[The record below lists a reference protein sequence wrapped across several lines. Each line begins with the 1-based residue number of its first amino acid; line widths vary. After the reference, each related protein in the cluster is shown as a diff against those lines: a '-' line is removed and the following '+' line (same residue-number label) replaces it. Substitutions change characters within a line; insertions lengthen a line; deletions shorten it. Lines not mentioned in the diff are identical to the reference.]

1 MSGPVRLALCAY
13 AATLLAAGALLP
25 LVDPWTWIF
34 EAALLLAVQ
43 STAGALARRFVPARA
58 VAVGIQVLV
67 ALVLLTAAFAG
78 DRALFG
84 VLPGPGA
91 VQWLG
96 DLLTAGTD
104 DVGRY
109 APPAPM
115 TDGIKLLLVGGVL
128 LIGLLVDVLAVTL
141 RAAAPAGLPLLA
153 LYSVAGGLSDGGA
166 SRLWFVLAASGYLLL
181 LLAEGR
187 DRTAQWGRLFA
198 GPARGGPPSGAR
210 VKSPVRTGRRIGV
223 LALGVALVVPAAL
236 PALGGGLLDG
246 LGTGNGRGGGG
257 GTISAVNPLVSLQDN
272 LNQSEN
278 REVLSYRSE
287 DGAAQGSYLRILSL
301 DRFTGSEWLPSKRAL
316 RDVPDR
322 LPQPTGLG
330 QDVLATEVTTRIT
343 ASDDYRQD
351 YLPMPYPATSVSV
364 DGRWRYEP
372 VGRTLIGDGGQTT
385 RGARYR
391 VSSLVVEP
399 TAAQLASAGLPPEDL
414 TLEYTEVPA
423 SLPDVVAE
431 TAAQVTRGSANHYE
445 QAVALQDWFAQ
456 NGGFT
461 YDTSVNSGTGTAAI
475 ARFLKDKR
483 GFCVHF
489 SFAMAAMARTL
500 GIPARVAVGFTPGT
514 TQADGSV
521 SVGLRD
527 AHAWPEL
534 YFEGVGWT
542 RFEPTPTRGS
552 VPSYTVPQAPTGST
566 DTSAAPTASVSAQPS
581 AAPSAS
587 ESCSALMRKE
597 GACGPSAAPVAADT
611 AGPGFPLGTVALV
624 ALGVVLVVL
633 VPLSPLLWRTRQR
646 RRRLYG
652 SGGRTPADAA
662 ARTLAVWREIT
673 DTAWDHGIVPDEALT
688 PRRAADRVVRL
699 GGLEGEAAAA
709 LHRVAGAVEQVLYA
723 PRAQQPARL
732 FEDAALV
739 RAGLAGRAGRLA
751 RLRAALAP
759 RSAVRV
765 VWAVSERRT
774 ALAGRFGERVAAAGR
789 SLRPSRSRG

>member
-1 MSGPVRLALCAY
+1 MSGPVRLALCAC

-34 EAALLLAVQ
+34 EAALLLVLQSAV
-43 STAGALARRFVPARA
+43 GALARRFVPARA
-58 VAVGIQVLV
+58 AAVGVQVL
-67 ALVLLTAAFAG
+67 ATLVLLTAAFAS
-78 DRALFG
+78 DRALLG
-84 VLPGPGA
+84 VLPGPQA

-104 DVGRY
+104 DVSHY
-109 APPAPM
+109 AIPAPM
-115 TDGIKLLLVGGVL
+115 TDGIKLLLVAGVL

-141 RAAAPAGLPLLA
+141 RSAAPAGLPLLA
-153 LYSVAGGLSDGGA
+153 LYSVAAGLSDGGA
-166 SRLWFVLAASGYLLL
+166 NWLWFVLAASGYLLL

-187 DRTAQWGRLFA
+187 DRTAQWGRLFG
-198 GPARGGPPSGAR
+198 GPASGGPPSGAR
-210 VKSPVRTGRRIGV
+210 VKSPVRTGRRIGA
-223 LALGVALVVPAAL
+223 LALGVALLVPAAL
-236 PALGGGLLDG
+236 PALGDGLLGG
-246 LGTGNGRGGGG
+246 LGTGKGRGGG

-278 REVLSYRSE
+278 REVLTYRPG
-287 DGAAQGSYLRILSL
+287 DGAPQSTYLRILSL

-316 RDVPDR
+316 TDVPDR
-322 LPQPTGLG
+322 FSQPAGLG
-330 QDVLATEVTTRIT
+330 KDVAVFETTSEIT

-351 YLPMPYPATSVSV
+351 YLPMPYPATRVRV

-372 VGRTLIGDGGQTT
+372 EGRTLIGDGGQTT
-385 RGARYR
+385 AGKRYE
-391 VSSLVVEP
+391 VSSLSVEP
-399 TAAQLASAGLPPEDL
+399 TAAQLAAAGLPPKEL
-414 TLEYTEVPA
+414 TLEYTEVPT

-445 QAVALQDWFAQ
+445 QAVALQDWFASE
-456 NGGFT
+456 GGFS
-461 YDTSVNSGTGTAAI
+461 YDTTVSSGTGTAAI
-475 ARFLKDKR
+475 ARFLKDRR

-514 TQADGSV
+514 PQANGAV

-542 RFEPTPTRGS
+542 RFEPTPTRGT
-552 VPSYTVPQAPTGST
+552 VPSYTVPEAPTGAA

-587 ESCSALMRKE
+587 ESCSAPMRKE

-624 ALGVVLVVL
+624 VLGAALVVL
-633 VPLSPLLWRTRQR
+633 IPLSPMLWRTRLR
-646 RRRLYG
+646 ARRLYG
-652 SGGRTPADAA
+652 SGGRTPADTA
-662 ARTLAVWREIT
+662 ARTLAVWQEIT

-688 PRRAADRVVRL
+688 PRRAAGRIARL
-699 GGLEGEAAAA
+699 GGLDGEPAAA
-709 LHRVAGAVEQVLYA
+709 LHRVAGAVELVLYA
-723 PRAQQPARL
+723 PRPQSPAGL
-732 FEDAALV
+732 AEDAVAAG
-739 RAGLAGRAGRLA
+739 AGLAGRVSRFA
-751 RLRAALAP
+751 RLRATFAP

-774 ALAGRFGERVAAAGR
+774 AWAKRFSERMGAAGR
-789 SLRPSRSRG
+789 SLRPTRSRG